1 MITQLQ
7 LEEVVVDKGHTASGS
22 ERGVVYEVRALTN
35 RWVEPQKGPVISSHS
50 SAKAAWAAFEMEPQS
65 GSDGSGRTST
75 GNYVAK
81 AVVRVDTQGGE
92 SMVLP
97 PPAGGGLLAWPYK

>member
-1 MITQLQ
+1 M
-7 LEEVVVDKGHTASGS
+7 DKVQKAPES

-35 RWVEPQKGPVISSHS
+35 RWVEPQAGPVISTHA
-50 SAKAAWAAFEMEPQS
+50 SARAAWDDFQKEPQS

-81 AVVRVDTQGGE
+81 AVVRVDSQGGE

>member
-1 MITQLQ
+1 
-7 LEEVVVDKGHTASGS
+7 LEEVVVDEVQKAPKS

-35 RWVEPQKGPVISSHS
+35 RWVEPQAGPVISTHS
-50 SAKAAWAAFEMEPQS
+50 SARAAWDAFKSEPQRAT
-65 GSDGSGRTST
+65 DGTGRTSQ

-81 AVVRVDTQGGE
+81 AVVRVDADGGE

>member
-1 MITQLQ
+1 MDSA
-7 LEEVVVDKGHTASGS
+7 EKRAEP

-35 RWVEPQKGPVISSHS
+35 RWLEPQVGPVISSHS
-50 SAKAAWAAFEMEPQS
+50 SAQAAWEAFKKEPQA
-65 GSDGSGRTST
+65 GADGSGRTSG

-81 AVVRVDTQGGE
+81 AVVRVDAQGGE

-97 PPAGGGLLAWPYK
+97 PPAGGGLIAWPYK

>member
-1 MITQLQ
+1 MQP
-7 LEEVVVDKGHTASGS
+7 EEVVVGDNQKTQDA

-35 RWVEPQKGPVISSHS
+35 RWVEPQKGPVISSHA
-50 SAKAAWAAFEMEPQS
+50 SAKAAWAAFENEPQS
-65 GSDGSGRTST
+65 GTDGSGRTST

-81 AVVRVDTQGGE
+81 AVVRVDSEGGE